1 MFVQLKCTSCG
12 QAFDHDSSSGETFAE
27 CPHCNHANALPAAA
41 EPPKPTVL
49 HNAPNLVGTR
59 PCPSCKAPLDREA
72 ILCVN
77 CGFNLQTRKKT
88 SGAKPNFGLLLA
100 IGLILVL
107 MVGGIIYLLQP
118 ADTPPPPVFTL
129 EPAKVTTLAAPSQPA
144 ASAEAVTAPAEPTPA
159 PAIEAPP
166 APPPKPTAEELAA
179 QKAVEEEAAFRA
191 KKAQAEQ
198 NLRLQ
203 LASREPPYQLNDAVE
218 LRRKNGVVVRGTFS
232 GYGGTGPDRVILLA
246 TPTGE
251 IGIPLNQ
258 LDPPSR
264 RRVDPEYREAF
275 IQHVL
280 STRTP

>member
-1 MFVQLKCTSCG
+1 MNRAL
-12 QAFDHDSSSGETFAE
+12 SS
-27 CPHCNHANALPAAA
+27 L
-41 EPPKPTVL
+41 
-49 HNAPNLVGTR
+49 
-59 PCPSCKAPLDREA
+59 
-72 ILCVN
+72 
-77 CGFNLQTRKKT
+77 
-88 SGAKPNFGLLLA
+88 
-100 IGLILVL
+100 LVL
-107 MVGGIIYLLQP
+107 IGVAACATPPQ
-118 ADTPPPPVFTL
+118 TPPP
-129 EPAKVTTLAAPSQPA
+129 A
-144 ASAEAVTAPAEPTPA
+144 
-159 PAIEAPP
+159 
-166 APPPKPTAEELAA
+166 PTAEELAA

-264 RRVDPEYREAF
+264 RRVDPEFREAF